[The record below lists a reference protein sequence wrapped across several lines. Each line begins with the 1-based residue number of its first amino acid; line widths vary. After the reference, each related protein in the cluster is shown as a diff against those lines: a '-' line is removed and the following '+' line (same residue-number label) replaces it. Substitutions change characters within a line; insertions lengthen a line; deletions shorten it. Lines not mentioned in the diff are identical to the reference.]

1 MTNRNYGKLCEGG
14 KIIYAPSE
22 LKVGNTYYPAPTAEQ
37 YAAFGY
43 LPVRDMP
50 PAPRDG
56 YYAVPTGWT
65 KKDGAI
71 VRVYEERAIEPPTPL
86 PTRYSKLRLIAAAK
100 KRGKWDAIK
109 AFIET
114 AGYWDEWLVCQYLAD
129 DYEGF
134 ADIKA
139 RAANALGMTA
149 EEVDAMLAE
158 AIDEEVGV

>member
-1 MTNRNYGKLCEGG
+1 MNRKYGKLDNGA
-14 KIIYAPSE
+14 ITYAPDMIDNGVA
-22 LKVGNTYYPAPTAEQ
+22 LLTMPTAEQ
-37 YAAFGY
+37 YADCGY

-50 PAPRDG
+50 PEARDG

-65 KKDGAI
+65 EKDGAI
-71 VRVYEERAIEPPTPL
+71 VRVYEERAVEPPTPM
-86 PTRYSKLRLIAAAK
+86 PTRYSKLRLIVAAK

-109 AFIET
+109 SFIEG

-134 ADIKA
+134 TDIKA

>member
-1 MTNRNYGKLCEGG
+1 MLNRNYGKLRDDAR
-14 KIIYAPSE
+14 IIYAPTE
-22 LKVGNTYYPAPTAEQ
+22 VKVGNTYYPAPTAEQ
-37 YAAFGY
+37 YAACGY
-43 LPVRDMP
+43 LPVKDMP

-56 YYAVPTGWT
+56 YYAVPTGWAE
-65 KKDGAI
+65 KDGAI
-71 VRVYEERAIEPPTPL
+71 IRVYEERAIEPPTPP
-86 PTRYSKLRLIAAAK
+86 PTRYSKLRLIVAAK

-109 AFIET
+109 SFIET

-139 RAANALGMTA
+139 KAANALGMTA

>member
-1 MTNRNYGKLCEGG
+1 MLNRKYGKLMDGA
-14 KIIYAPSE
+14 IAYAPIE
-22 LKVGNTYYPAPTAEQ
+22 LLADAGLIINPTAAN
-37 YAAFGY
+37 YVAAGY
-43 LPVRDMP
+43 LPVLDA
-50 PAPRDG
+50 PATREG
-56 YYAVPTGWT
+56 FYAVPTGWEE
-65 KKDGAI
+65 KDGVI
-71 VRVYEERAIEPPTPL
+71 VRTYEERAIEPPTPP
-86 PTRYSKLRLIAAAK
+86 PTRYSKLRLIVAAK

-109 AFIET
+109 SFIET

>member
-1 MTNRNYGKLCEGG
+1 MNRKYGKLDNGA
-14 KIIYAPSE
+14 ITYAPDMIDNGVALLTVPS
-22 LKVGNTYYPAPTAEQ
+22 AEQ
-37 YAAFGY
+37 YAAAGW
-43 LPVRDMP
+43 LPIIDER
-50 PAPRDG
+50 PAERDG

-65 KKDGAI
+65 EKDGAI
-71 VRVYEERAIEPPTPL
+71 VRVYEERSVEPPTPM
-86 PTRYSKLRLIAAAK
+86 PTRYSKLRLIVAAK

-109 AFIET
+109 SFIET

>member
-1 MTNRNYGKLCEGG
+1 MANRNYGKLTDGRLV
-14 KIIYAPSE
+14 YAPDAVTTAE
-22 LKVGNTYYPAPTAEQ
+22 GFHLNPTAEH
-37 YAAFGY
+37 YASCGW
-43 LPVRDMP
+43 LPVSDMP

-56 YYAVPTGWT
+56 YYAVPAGWT
-65 KKDGAI
+65 EKDGAI
-71 VRVYEERAIEPPTPL
+71 VRVYEERAIEPPTPI
-86 PTRYSKLRLIAAAK
+86 PTRYSKLRLIVAAK

-109 AFIET
+109 SFIET

-134 ADIKA
+134 SDIKA

-149 EEVDAMLAE
+149 EEVDEMLAE

>member
-1 MTNRNYGKLCEGG
+1 
-14 KIIYAPSE
+14 
-22 LKVGNTYYPAPTAEQ
+22 
-37 YAAFGY
+37 
-43 LPVRDMP
+43 MP

-71 VRVYEERAIEPPTPL
+71 VRVYEERAIEPPTPP

-109 AFIET
+109 SFIET

>member
-1 MTNRNYGKLCEGG
+1 MLNRNYGKLRDDAR
-14 KIIYAPSE
+14 IIYAPTE
-22 LKVGNTYYPAPTAEQ
+22 VKVGNTYYPAPTAEQ
-37 YAAFGY
+37 YAAAGY

-50 PAPRDG
+50 PEAREG
-56 YYAVPTGWT
+56 YYAVPTGWAE
-65 KKDGAI
+65 KDGAI
-71 VRVYEERAIEPPTPL
+71 IRVYEERAIEPPTPP
-86 PTRYSKLRLIAAAK
+86 PTRYSKLRLIVAAK

-109 AFIET
+109 SFIEG

-139 RAANALGMTA
+139 KAANALGMTA

>member
-1 MTNRNYGKLCEGG
+1 MTNRNYGKLCEGE

-37 YAAFGY
+37 YAAAGY
-43 LPVRDMP
+43 LPVRDVP
-50 PAPRDG
+50 PEAREG

-65 KKDGAI
+65 EKDGAI
-71 VRVYEERAIEPPTPL
+71 IRVYEERAVEPPTP
-86 PTRYSKLRLIAAAK
+86 PPARYSKLRLIVAAK

-109 AFIET
+109 SFIET

-134 ADIKA
+134 ADIKS

>member
-1 MTNRNYGKLCEGG
+1 MANRNYGKLKDG
-14 KIIYAPSE
+14 KLVYAPGAITTTE
-22 LKVGNTYYPAPTAEQ
+22 GFHINPTAAH
-37 YAAFGY
+37 YASCGW
-43 LPVRDMP
+43 LPVTDTHPEARE
-50 PAPRDG
+50 G

-65 KKDGAI
+65 NKDGAI
-71 VRVYEERAIEPPTPL
+71 VRVYEEHAIEPPTPP
-86 PTRYSKLRLIAAAK
+86 PTRYSKLRLIVAAK

-109 AFIET
+109 SFIET

-149 EEVDAMLAE
+149 EEVDAILAE

>member
-1 MTNRNYGKLCEGG
+1 MLNRKYGKLTDG
-14 KIIYAPSE
+14 KLTYAPIE
-22 LKVGNTYYPAPTAEQ
+22 LATDAGLVINPTAEQ
-37 YAAFGY
+37 YATAGW
-43 LPVRDMP
+43 LPIIDER
-50 PAPRDG
+50 PAEREG

-71 VRVYEERAIEPPTPL
+71 VRTYEERAIEPPTPL
-86 PTRYSKLRLIAAAK
+86 PTRYSKLRLIVAAK

-109 AFIET
+109 SFIET

>member
-1 MTNRNYGKLCEGG
+1 MLNRNYGKLRDDAR
-14 KIIYAPSE
+14 IIYAPTE
-22 LKVGNTYYPAPTAEQ
+22 VKVGNTYYPAPTAEQ
-37 YAAFGY
+37 YAACGY

-56 YYAVPTGWT
+56 YYAVPTGWAE
-65 KKDGAI
+65 KDGAI
-71 VRVYEERAIEPPTPL
+71 IRVYEERAIEPPTPP
-86 PTRYSKLRLIAAAK
+86 PTRYSKLRLIVAAK

-109 AFIET
+109 SFIET

-139 RAANALGMTA
+139 KAANALGMTA

>member
-1 MTNRNYGKLCEGG
+1 MNRKYGKLDNGA
-14 KIIYAPSE
+14 ITYAPDMIDNGVALLTMPS
-22 LKVGNTYYPAPTAEQ
+22 AEQ
-37 YAAFGY
+37 YAAAGY
-43 LPVRDMP
+43 LPVLDA
-50 PAPRDG
+50 PATREG
-56 YYAVPTGWT
+56 YYAIPTGWT

-71 VRVYEERAIEPPTPL
+71 VRVYEERAVEPPTPM
-86 PTRYSKLRLIAAAK
+86 PTRYSKLRLIGAAK

-109 AFIET
+109 SFIET

-149 EEVDAMLAE
+149 EEVNAMLAE
-158 AIDEEVGV
+158 AIDGEVGV

>member
-1 MTNRNYGKLCEGG
+1 MTNRNYGKLSEGE

-22 LKVGNTYYPAPTAEQ
+22 VKIGNTYYPAPTAEQ

-50 PAPRDG
+50 PAPREG

-65 KKDGAI
+65 EKDGAI
-71 VRVYEERAIEPPTPL
+71 IRTYEERAIEPPTPM
-86 PTRYSKLRLIAAAK
+86 PTRYSKLRLIVAAK

-109 AFIET
+109 SFIEA

-149 EEVDAMLAE
+149 EEVDAILAE
-158 AIDEEVGV
+158 AIDEGVGI

>member
-1 MTNRNYGKLCEGG
+1 MLNRKYGKLTDG
-14 KIIYAPSE
+14 KITYAPIE
-22 LKVGNTYYPAPTAEQ
+22 LATDAGLVINPTAEQ
-37 YAAFGY
+37 YATAGW
-43 LPVRDMP
+43 LPIIDER
-50 PAPRDG
+50 PAEREG
-56 YYAVPTGWT
+56 YYAVPTGYEVR
-65 KKDGAI
+65 GGEI
-71 VRVYEERAIEPPTPL
+71 VRTYEERAVEPPTPL
-86 PTRYSKLRLIAAAK
+86 PTRYSKLRLIVAAK

-109 AFIET
+109 SFIET

-134 ADIKA
+134 ADIKS

>member
-1 MTNRNYGKLCEGG
+1 MTNRNYGKLCEGE

-22 LKVGNTYYPAPTAEQ
+22 LKIGNTYYPAPTAEQ

-50 PAPRDG
+50 PEAREG

-71 VRVYEERAIEPPTPL
+71 VRVYEERAVEPPTPL

-100 KRGKWDAIK
+100 S
-109 AFIET
+109 
-114 AGYWDEWLVCQYLAD
+114 
-129 DYEGF
+129 
-134 ADIKA
+134 
-139 RAANALGMTA
+139 AANGTRLSRSSRRQDIGTSGLYANTSRTITRASRILRRERLMRL
-149 EEVDAMLAE
+149 E
-158 AIDEEVGV
+158 

>member
-1 MTNRNYGKLCEGG
+1 MLNRNYGKLCEGG

-22 LKVGNTYYPAPTAEQ
+22 VKIGNTYYPAPTAEQ

-50 PAPRDG
+50 PAPREG
-56 YYAVPTGWT
+56 YYAVPTDYEVRG
-65 KKDGAI
+65 GEI
-71 VRVYEERAIEPPTPL
+71 VRVYEERAIEPPTPP
-86 PTRYSKLRLIAAAK
+86 PTRYSKLRLIVAAK

-109 AFIET
+109 SFIET
-114 AGYWDEWLVCQYLAD
+114 GGYWDEWLVCQYLAD